1 MQIFIRTLVGKKV
14 PYTVELT
21 DTILRLK
28 EILQEKEG
36 IQVEQVRL
44 IYGGK
49 QLEDSKTIQS
59 SQVEAG
65 STLHMILQL
74 RGG

>member
-1 MQIFIRTLVGKKV
+1 MQIFIRTFVGKKV
-14 PYTVELT
+14 PYSVEPN
-21 DTILRLK
+21 DTILRIK
-28 EILQEKEG
+28 EILQEKEV

-49 QLEDSKTIQS
+49 QLEDSKTIES
-59 SQVEAG
+59 SQIEAG